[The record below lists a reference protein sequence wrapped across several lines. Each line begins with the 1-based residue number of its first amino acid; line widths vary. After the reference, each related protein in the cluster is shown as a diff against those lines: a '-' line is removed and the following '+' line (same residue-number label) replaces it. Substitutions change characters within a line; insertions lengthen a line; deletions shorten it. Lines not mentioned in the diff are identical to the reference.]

1 MTGSPID
8 SGGKLAW
15 GGGGEVR
22 MAIFYLPLCDTA
34 DCATMYMC
42 ISCTCTQPMMG
53 LELVR
58 TCGLTANGANG
69 SCCVACHDLLY
80 ILAILCQVLSQI
92 IDQPTTN

>member
-1 MTGSPID
+1 
-8 SGGKLAW
+8 
-15 GGGGEVR
+15 
-22 MAIFYLPLCDTA
+22 MAIFYLPLCDQA